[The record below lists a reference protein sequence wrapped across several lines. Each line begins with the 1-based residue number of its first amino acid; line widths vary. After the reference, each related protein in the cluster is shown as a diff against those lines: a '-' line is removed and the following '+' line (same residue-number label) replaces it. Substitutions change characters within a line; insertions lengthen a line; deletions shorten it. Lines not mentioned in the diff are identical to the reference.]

1 MRVQVRLLG
10 RFEVVVDG
18 RPVPARSWRRQA
30 ASRLVKLLALQ
41 PGYRLHREQVI
52 DALWPDV
59 PLDTGATRLH
69 TAAHYARTALGEPD
83 SIVISQGVVA
93 LFPAQTVEVDV
104 AGFEHAVAAARE
116 KGDAQSAAAAA
127 ALYPGPLLPEDL
139 YEPWSEEMRDLLQL
153 RYREMLRAA
162 GLFEALVADDPLD
175 EDAQV
180 DLVRD
185 LLRQGRRRDARQA
198 LDRMAEVLER
208 ELGVE
213 LPEAAQQLREELEAS
228 TPAPSAY
235 EAPAVEAVPPAA
247 APKLPAARNRL
258 IGRNRDLEQVA
269 SLLRAHR
276 VVTITG
282 PGGAGKS
289 TLALAHAREVRTA
302 TDAAELDVVLAEL
315 APVHA
320 ASEVTRAVAEVVGVQ
335 GEGAFETSA
344 LAATLGRRRML
355 LVLDNCEHLLDES
368 ARLVDAILDA
378 GDQARVLVTS
388 REPLRI
394 DGEAVHTLGSLGSEA
409 AELFVERA
417 TAAAG
422 AEVVKV
428 DDPRVELLCR
438 RLDGLPLAIEL
449 AAAQLRHL
457 SLDELVRRLDDRL
470 TLLAGGRPRGG
481 ARHSALSATIDWS
494 YRLLSE
500 DAREL
505 FVRLGAFPASF
516 DLDAVVT
523 VSGGR
528 DAASVANIVG
538 DLVAKSLVVHERSS
552 GRYRPL
558 ETIRMFAVQ
567 RLAEAGLED
576 EVAELVRRHVVQRAT
591 SKPRIRAWLS
601 MSLAAQS
608 RDDLDNVRL
617 AFEVSLASPEHLPDA
632 VDIAIAI
639 STLWRNAS
647 RSSLRPVSYAEG
659 RQWVDEL
666 LTQDLAD
673 ADRVWALL
681 LSADVALGSGDPVTM
696 RSATAEAVRLV
707 QRVDAAGADLVVAIY
722 DAMTHLLEP
731 AQAARRLEA
740 AAKQAEEHGEP
751 NLARLARGYWLV
763 TSRMKGASPELTTQ
777 ARAVVDSVEQRD
789 YDSYIVHWAASL
801 LALLDLDAPRLREL
815 MDAQIRDLAETGI
828 RGNWLTMY
836 WEALALAIAGDDFVE
851 QLRRSRAR
859 AASEGRN
866 ADPDCVL
873 ALAIAASAEGDWERA
888 AELIGAVADVMLH
901 DTAGY
906 IHLVLVR
913 DQLVRPRIDP
923 HDFKAARVR
932 GADLDPAEILAEYGL

>member
-18 RPVPARSWRRQA
+18 RPIPARGWRRQS

-41 PGYRLHREQVI
+41 PSYRLHREQII

-69 TAAHYARTALGEPD
+69 TAAHYARTALGDPA
-83 SIVISQGVVA
+83 SIVVAQGVVS
-93 LFPAQTVEVDV
+93 LYPDETVEVDV
-104 AGFEHAVAAARE
+104 AGFERAVAAARE
-116 KGDAQSAAAAA
+116 AGDSQSAAAAA

-139 YEPWSEEMRDLLQL
+139 YEPWSEEARDLLRL
-153 RYREMLRAA
+153 RYREVLRAA

-180 DLVRD
+180 DLARD

-213 LPEAAQQLREELEAS
+213 LPEAALRLREELAVAGS
-228 TPAPSAY
+228 PSTYAAPGPAPTPAQPAGSA
-235 EAPAVEAVPPAA
+235 
-247 APKLPAARNRL
+247 LPAARSRL
-258 IGRNRDLEQVA
+258 IGRQRDLDQVA
-269 SLLRAHR
+269 TLLRLHR

-289 TLALAHAREVRTA
+289 TLALAHARAVH
-302 TDAAELDVVLAEL
+302 DVDVVLAEL

-320 ASEVTRAVAEVVGVQ
+320 ASDVTRAVAEAIGVQ
-335 GEGAFETSA
+335 GEGALEMSA
-344 LAATLGRRRML
+344 LAATLGPRRVL

-378 GDQARVLVTS
+378 GDQAQVVVTS
-388 REPLRI
+388 REPLRV
-394 DGEAVHTLGSLGSEA
+394 DGEAVHTLGSLGSGA

-417 TAAAG
+417 SAAAG
-422 AEVVKV
+422 AEVA
-428 DDPRVELLCR
+428 DAADPRVALLCR

-457 SLDELVRRLDDRL
+457 SLDELVSRLDDRL
-470 TLLAGGRPRGG
+470 TLLAGGRPRAG

-500 DAREL
+500 DAREV
-505 FVRLGAFPASF
+505 FDRLGAFPASF
-516 DLDAVVT
+516 DLDAVVA

-528 DAASVANIVG
+528 DAALVTNIVG
-538 DLVAKSLVVHERSS
+538 DLVAKNLVVHERST
-552 GRYRPL
+552 GRYRLL

-567 RLAEAGLED
+567 RLVEAGLDD
-576 EVAELVRRHVVQRAT
+576 EVAELLRRHVVARAR
-591 SKPRIRAWLS
+591 SKSRARAWLS

-617 AFEVSLASPEHLPDA
+617 AFEASLASSEDLPDA
-632 VDIAIAI
+632 VDIALAI

-659 RQWVDEL
+659 RQWVEALLSRDVADE
-666 LTQDLAD
+666 
-673 ADRVWALL
+673 DRVWALL
-681 LSADVALGSGDPVTM
+681 MSADVALGSGDPFTM
-696 RSATAEAVRLV
+696 RASTADAVELMS
-707 QRVDAAGADLVVAIY
+707 RVDDLGASMVVSIY

-731 AQAARRLEA
+731 AQASRRLA
-740 AAKQAEEHGEP
+740 AAADHAEERGEP
-751 NLARLARGYWLV
+751 GLARLARGYRLV
-763 TSRMKGASPELTTQ
+763 TARMEGPSPALADE
-777 ARAVVDSVEQRD
+777 ARAVVESVGDRERD
-789 YDSYIVHWAASL
+789 YDSYIIHWAASL
-801 LALLDLDAPRLREL
+801 LALVDLDASRLREL
-815 MDAQIRDLAETGI
+815 MDAQIRDLAATGL
-828 RGNWLTMY
+828 RENWLTMY
-836 WEALALAIAGDDFVE
+836 WEALALALDGEEYLD
-851 QLRRSRAR
+851 QLRSARAR
-859 AASEGRN
+859 AEAEGRN
-866 ADPDCVL
+866 ADADCVL
-873 ALAIAASAEGDWERA
+873 ALACAAATRGEWEQA
-888 AELIGAVADVMLH
+888 AELIGAVAGTMLH

-906 IHLVLVR
+906 IHLVLIR
-913 DQLVRPRIDP
+913 DQLVRPRLEP
-923 HDFKAARVR
+923 VVFKAARVR
-932 GADLDPAEILAEYGL
+932 GADRDASAILAEHGV